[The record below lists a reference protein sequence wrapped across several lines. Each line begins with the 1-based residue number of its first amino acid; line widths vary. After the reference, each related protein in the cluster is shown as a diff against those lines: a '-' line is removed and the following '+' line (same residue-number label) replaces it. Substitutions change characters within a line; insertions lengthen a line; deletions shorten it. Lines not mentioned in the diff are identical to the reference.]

1 VTRFVA
7 LLLVVV
13 ALVPLAAQAQGGYGS
28 SVRSLPAPLRA
39 QLENGYWHAGC
50 PVSLSQLRLLTVSHW
65 GFDGRTHAGQL
76 VVNGSDAVP
85 LQNVFRRLYGLRWPI
100 RHMQL
105 ADMYGPASE
114 RPPDD
119 DISGSFHCRQAV
131 PSPCTGGTRSG
142 HWSNHAYGLAIDL
155 NPRENPYV
163 GCGMSHDPSAR
174 RYMDRSKLRRGM
186 VTPAVVAAFRSI
198 GWGWGGSW
206 SGSTKDYMHFSFN
219 GH

>member
-1 VTRFVA
+1 M
-7 LLLVVV
+7 
-13 ALVPLAAQAQGGYGS
+13 
-28 SVRSLPAPLRA
+28 
-39 QLENGYWHAGC
+39 
-50 PVSLSQLRLLTVSHW
+50 
-65 GFDGRTHAGQL
+65 D
-76 VVNGSDAVP
+76 
-85 LQNVFRRLYGLRWPI
+85 
-100 RHMQL
+100 L
-105 ADMYGPASE
+105 ADMYSPASG
-114 RPPDD
+114 RPKDN

-174 RYMDRSKLRRGM
+174 RYMHRSPLRRGM
-186 VTPAVVAAFRSI
+186 VSPAVVEAFRSI

-206 SGSTKDYMHFSFN
+206 TGDTKDYMHFSFN